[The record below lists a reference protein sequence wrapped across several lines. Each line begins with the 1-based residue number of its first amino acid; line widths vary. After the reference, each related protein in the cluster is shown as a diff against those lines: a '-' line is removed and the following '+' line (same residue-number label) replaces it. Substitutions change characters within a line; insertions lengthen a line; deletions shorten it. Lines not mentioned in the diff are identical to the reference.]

1 MINWEEVLKATSED
15 ELKEVKLWL
24 FKENLRLMS
33 EKREFDEVRDRFI
46 KERVKLRDELDDL
59 NRTILVE
66 RQRLKQDNQFFDKK
80 MEILKA
86 GFAQLE
92 ADRKAFEK
100 EKSRIKEID
109 FSNDFLRDEYAMA
122 AEMMFMSA
130 KSSMEV
136 RKRYKDLVKLY
147 HPDNIAGDVNLIAA
161 INKEYERRKQIIRSR
176 LNE

>member
-46 KERVKLRDELDDL
+46 NERVKLRDELDSL
-59 NRTILVE
+59 NRTILLE
-66 RQRLKQDNQFFDKK
+66 RQRLNEDNRFFDKK
-80 MEILKA
+80 MDILKA

-92 ADRKAFEK
+92 ADKRAFEK
-100 EKSRIKEID
+100 EKKQIKDID
-109 FSNDFLRDEYAMA
+109 FSNDFLKDEYAMA
-122 AEMMFMSA
+122 AEIMFMSA
-130 KSSMEV
+130 KNPMEL

-147 HPDNIAGDVNLIAA
+147 HPDNVAGDANLIAA
-161 INKEYERRKQIIRSR
+161 INKEYERRKDK
-176 LNE
+176 